1 MNHLASYKLFEASD
15 VTEIRFKPYFDKMSN
30 DDRRRMDSILD
41 KGPGEWSKED
51 REFLQKMSKKDVF
64 LFVDADRGKVYTR
77 DEVIAM
83 GYDAD
88 NIEKHKAKNPDF
100 YQDAADLIDNLKKSL
115 YKSNDILRKY
125 DEEYNFTKIIKP
137 FISNIESTIYA
148 LEKLV

>member
-1 MNHLASYKLFEASD
+1 
-15 VTEIRFKPYFDKMSN
+15 
-30 DDRRRMDSILD
+30 
-41 KGPGEWSKED
+41 
-51 REFLQKMSKKDVF
+51 MSKKDVF